1 MDQII
6 LNSLDLELD
15 SVRLVD
21 SAWQETSATDIVLDS
36 KMFAFKGAVI
46 NKLKG
51 FYCSKYVRWVF
62 LSWILGFGWILLLA
76 ALMERNNTM
85 VWPIL
90 SPQARRIIN
99 YIYTSLILIRK
110 ILYPQIPGVHFL
122 AGMSLLSKLLLIFHW
137 LCSKI
142 VGFFAT
148 W

>member
-51 FYCSKYVRWVF
+51 FYCSKYVR
-62 LSWILGFGWILLLA
+62 
-76 ALMERNNTM
+76 
-85 VWPIL
+85 
-90 SPQARRIIN
+90 
-99 YIYTSLILIRK
+99 
-110 ILYPQIPGVHFL
+110 
-122 AGMSLLSKLLLIFHW
+122 
-137 LCSKI
+137 
-142 VGFFAT
+142 
-148 W
+148 